1 MVRGHRT
8 THVGYV
14 GTHGTTHTG
23 GYTRDGWQPDTEPSP
38 PAPCCSTCWGDPRGV
53 ADALWPWGQAVPAP
67 ELPCPLF
74 VGLMVAPSLL
84 PQNCPCPPALRRAP
98 QPLARHS
105 TVGDSA
111 TWPHCLQPQVPLPRG
126 RQQGLSCG
134 TATASSRAPRHCCPL
149 YKRSHWQPRGDPQ
162 PFCPGTAGQTGPAG
176 ADKPRVPFDL
186 LPDVTRCHRCLPG
199 AAWHSLAQPRR
210 VWYGIAWNGSVWDNL
225 EQFGMARCGTVWYG
239 IAWQFGMAQPVTSWC
254 GITWN
259 ISVWDCL

>member
-1 MVRGHRT
+1 MPFLFWHWDVPWCGHLGGCRAQSGDRGQRTAGEPGWLGVQSRWGHRMVRGHRT

-53 ADALWPWGQAVPAP
+53 ADALWPWGQAAPAP

-98 QPLARHS
+98 QPLAWHS

-111 TWPHCLQPQVPLPRG
+111 TWARLSPTGPPLSAAPGAPSPGLTAGTELWHCHCFKPGPTALLSPLQTLTLAAPGGPAAILPRH
-126 RQQGLSCG
+126 RW
-134 TATASSRAPRHCCPL
+134 ANRAS
-149 YKRSHWQPRGDPQ
+149 
-162 PFCPGTAGQTGPAG
+162 
-176 ADKPRVPFDL
+176 
-186 LPDVTRCHRCLPG
+186 
-199 AAWHSLAQPRR
+199 
-210 VWYGIAWNGSVWDNL
+210 GS
-225 EQFGMARCGTVWYG
+225 
-239 IAWQFGMAQPVTSWC
+239 
-254 GITWN
+254 
-259 ISVWDCL
+259 